1 MKNKNNPTHPTNFWF
16 GFALGSVS
24 ATFLS
29 YFVGTKKGRETTKKF
44 LESLEH
50 MDEEPSHFFE
60 IFKKAIAQIQE
71 ELPESRTQD
80 TLGHSSAKHSEVSPI
95 QSIIEK
101 IRVSTVPAT
110 EKKVKRFFVKDGK
123 MINH

>member
-1 MKNKNNPTHPTNFWF
+1 MKNKNNAAHPTNFWF

-60 IFKKAIAQIQE
+60 LFKNAITTLQK
-71 ELPESRTQD
+71 ELPESHTQD
-80 TLGHSSAKHSEVSPI
+80 SSAKHSEISPI

-101 IRVSTVPAT
+101 IRVSAVPVT

>member
-1 MKNKNNPTHPTNFWF
+1 MKNKSDTTHPTNFWF

-60 IFKKAIAQIQE
+60 VFKKAIAQIQE
-71 ELPESRTQD
+71 ELPESD
-80 TLGHSSAKHSEVSPI
+80 THTTTSHTATKDHEISPI